1 MTRRRQGVCF
11 YDDVTVQPPGQPERA
26 ESAAGDVR
34 SALVTALSL
43 AVLGVPVAAIW
54 YAVAPRVLYRVSGGA
69 SVPADFG
76 TQGFIADDG
85 WFFLITAVAGVLTGV
100 AAWAIG
106 RRHAVGVAIGLGV
119 GGIAAAIVAWKL
131 GTSFGSGAY
140 HAALDVKG
148 SGATTVRGPLTLS
161 AKGCLVAWPIA
172 ALVGL
177 VVGLVYESADTT
189 RHSGQPPPLA
199 SSPYGAPATGR
210 LPEDG

>member
-1 MTRRRQGVCF
+1 L
-11 YDDVTVQPPGQPERA
+11 DDHVTVQAPGQPDRA
-26 ESAAGDVR
+26 ESVAGDVR

-54 YAVAPRVLYRVSGGA
+54 YALAPRVLYRVSDGA
-69 SVPADFG
+69 GVPADFG

-85 WFFLITAVAGVLTGV
+85 WFFLLTAVAGVLTGV

-119 GGIAAAIVAWKL
+119 GGIAAAIVTWKL

-140 HAALDVKG
+140 HTALDANG
-148 SGATTVRGPLTLS
+148 AGATTVRGPLTLG

-177 VVGLVYESADTT
+177 IVGLAYESAGAT
-189 RHSGQPPPLA
+189 RQSGRQPPLPPTAYGQPVPR
-199 SSPYGAPATGR
+199 R
-210 LPEDG
+210 LPDDTG